1 MRWLGASLLVAC
13 VAGGCGATGGDRVA
27 PRSTSDA
34 GAHEPGEGDAEPV
47 GTATDGSS
55 DGVQPPPSTCE
66 TAAQLEA
73 WQQQID
79 ALDGGY
85 RPTGSP
91 AHEQYIQLL
100 SQELTAAGVAQVHT
114 EPYSFEKWTPASWS
128 LALLSGTSSTPVQ
141 VSAFVPYSGTT
152 GPAGVQ
158 APLAYVPGSTIPIDA
173 NALAGALQNPTAWT
187 QNLTASLEASL
198 AAAGIALAGRIVV
211 FDLPRLALSLATLTG
226 TTLAVNDPG
235 HTLSMTA
242 TITRD
247 DLSAML
253 VMPAMLTALSSS
265 GALAAVGILD
275 APEEGARGE
284 MAPFFGTLSPNL
296 PALYVDRDAGAALRA
311 ALATTP
317 AARLVLDASI
327 TAAQNENLV
336 GILPGAS
343 TEEILVGSHT
353 DGPNSIED
361 NGPVGILGLVQC
373 LAPLGAENRP
383 RTIRIVLSGGH
394 FAGSRGLQTY
404 VAAHTADLTAHA
416 LAVMELEHLGARE
429 WTEISPGKMGLTGL
443 PETQV
448 VYTSAPA
455 PLVAASKAFAAEFPR
470 TVVGTPPILGE
481 GQNFRIL
488 PLVQFITM
496 PEYLL
501 LANLPVTQQLTDFD
515 AMQRQVLAF
524 VAMEQA
530 LAVAPA
536 SQLGV
541 GK

>member
-1 MRWLGASLLVAC
+1 MRRLIASMLVTC
-13 VAGGCGATGGDRVA
+13 VVGGCGSSGTDRVGTPHPA
-27 PRSTSDA
+27 SDA
-34 GAHEPGEGDAEPV
+34 GSGADA
-47 GTATDGSS
+47 GTIVTVSDGSG
-55 DGVQPPPSTCE
+55 GVQPPPSTCV
-66 TAAQLEA
+66 TTAQLEA

-79 ALDGGY
+79 ALGGGY

-100 SQELTAAGVAQVHT
+100 SQELTAAGVEQVHT
-114 EPYSFEKWTPASWS
+114 EPYSFEKWTPATWS
-128 LALLSGTSSTPVQ
+128 LALLSGASSTPVQ
-141 VSAFVPYSGTT
+141 VSAFVPYSGST

-158 APLAYVPGSTIPIDA
+158 GPLAYVPGSTIPIDA

-187 QNLTASLEASL
+187 QSLTASLEASL
-198 AAAGIALAGRIVV
+198 AAAGVPLAGRVVV
-211 FDLPRLALSLATLTG
+211 FDLPRLAMSLQTLTG
-226 TTLAVNDPG
+226 TTIAVNDPG

-253 VMPAMLTALSSS
+253 VMPAMLTALASS

-275 APEEGARGE
+275 APEEAARGE

-296 PALYVDRDAGAALRA
+296 PALYVDRDVGAALRA
-311 ALATTP
+311 AIATTP

-343 TEEILVGSHT
+343 TEQIIVGSHT
-353 DGPNSIED
+353 DGPNAMED
-361 NGPVGILGLVQC
+361 NGPVGVLGVVQC
-373 LAPLGAENRP
+373 LAPVGATNRP
-383 RTIRIVLSGGH
+383 RTIRVVLSGGH

-448 VYTSAPA
+448 VYTSTAA
-455 PLVAASKAFAAEFPR
+455 PLVAASKDFAAGFPR
-470 TVVGTPPILGE
+470 TIVGTPPILGE

>member
-1 MRWLGASLLVAC
+1 VNDAGAND
-13 VAGGCGATGGDRVA
+13 AGE
-27 PRSTSDA
+27 SDA
-34 GAHEPGEGDAEPV
+34 GSV
-47 GTATDGSS
+47 ATPADGSS
-55 DGVQPPPSTCE
+55 GGPQPPPSTCV

-100 SQELTAAGVAQVHT
+100 SQELTAAGVEQVHT

-128 LALLSGTSSTPVQ
+128 LSLLSGASSTPVQ

-158 APLAYVPGSTIPIDA
+158 APLAYVPASTIPIDA

-198 AAAGIALAGRIVV
+198 AAAGVALAGRIVV

-226 TTLAVNDPG
+226 TTIAVNDPG

-253 VMPAMLTALSSS
+253 VMPAMLTALASS

-275 APEEGARGE
+275 APEEAARGE

-296 PALYVDRDAGAALRA
+296 PALYVDRVTGASLRA
-311 ALATTP
+311 AIATTP

-343 TEEILVGSHT
+343 SEEILVGSHT

-373 LAPLGAENRP
+373 LAPRSAANRP

-404 VAAHTADLTAHA
+404 VAAHTADLTARA
-416 LAVMELEHLGARE
+416 LAVLELEHLGARE
-429 WTEISPGKMGLTGL
+429 WTEVSPGKMGLTGL

-448 VYTSAPA
+448 VYTSTPA
-455 PLVAASKAFAAEFPR
+455 PLVAASKTFAAEFPR
-470 TVVGTPPILGE
+470 TIVGTPPILGE

-496 PEYLL
+496 PKYLL